1 VIVTSRED
9 IAKRVRELTDGKGV
23 PVVFDSVGKDTLM
36 ASLDSLQPRG
46 TLVSNGTESGP
57 VVIDTTLLAVKGSI
71 WVTRPAMIHYATPR
85 MARRTCWRWRA
96 AELFAPGAGVP
107 WQDPQRAEPHLR
119 AQGRRAPAPERTR
132 AWARIAPDHRRHGAR
147 AMIALGDGGSE
158 SMSRGPYF
166 DTSARYGAR
175 MGDAVLVDYML
186 GILHDPWEKIHM
198 GITAENVAARY
209 GITREQMDE
218 LAVTSQQRAAAAIA
232 AGRFKDQIVAVEV
245 KTRKGVVL
253 FDTDEHVR
261 ADTTAETLGKMKP
274 AFKKDGLVTAGN
286 ASGINDG
293 AAAVVLASGE
303 SVKARGLKPLAR
315 LVGYAHAGVEPA
327 YMGIGPVPA
336 TRKVLERTGLKVS
349 DFDVIESNEAFAAQA
364 CAVIKELG
372 FDPAKVNPNGSGI
385 SLGHPVGATGAII
398 TTKAIAELH
407 RTGGRY
413 ALVTMCIGGGQG
425 IAAVFERWF

>member
-1 VIVTSRED
+1 MTQRD
-9 IAKRVRELTDGKGV
+9 IFVVGTARTAIGTFGGSLKDVPNTQLATTAVKAAIERSGVAKDAIGH
-23 PVVFDSVGKDTLM
+23 
-36 ASLDSLQPRG
+36 
-46 TLVSNGTESGP
+46 
-57 VVIDTTLLAVKGSI
+57 VVIGNVIPTDVKDAYLARVAAIDAGCPIETPAFNVNRLCGSGLQAI
-71 WVTRPAMIHYATPR
+71 VS
-85 MARRTCWRWRA
+85 A
-96 AELFAPGAGVP
+96 AQA
-107 WQDPQRAEPHLR
+107 
-119 AQGRRAPAPERTR
+119 
-132 AWARIAPDHRRHGAR
+132 
-147 AMIALGDGGSE
+147 IALGDCDIAVGGGSE

-175 MGDAVLVDYML
+175 MGDATLVDYML
-186 GILHDPWEKIHM
+186 GILHDPWEKMHM
-198 GITAENVAARY
+198 GVTAENVAARY
-209 GITREQMDE
+209 KISREQQDA
-218 LAVTSQQRAAAAIA
+218 LAVTSQQRAAAAIE
-232 AGRFKDQIVAVEV
+232 AGRFKEQIVPVEV

-253 FDTDEHVR
+253 FEVDEHVR
-261 ADTTAETLGKMKP
+261 GDTTLEALAKLKP
-274 AFKKDGLVTAGN
+274 AFRKEGGVVTAGN

-293 AAAVVLASGE
+293 AAAVVLAEGGR
-303 SVKARGLKPLAR
+303 VKALGLKPLAR

-349 DFDVIESNEAFAAQA
+349 DLDVIESNEAFAAQA
-364 CAVIKELG
+364 CAVIQELG

-425 IAAVFERWF
+425 IAAIFERV

>member
-1 VIVTSRED
+1 MTLPDIFVIGTARTAIGTFGGALKDVPNTQLATTAVKAAIERS
-9 IAKRVRELTDGKGV
+9 GV
-23 PVVFDSVGKDTLM
+23 PADAIGHVVMGNVIPTDVKDAYLSRVAAIDAGCPVETPAFNVNRLCG
-36 ASLDSLQPRG
+36 SGLQAI
-46 TLVSNGTESGP
+46 VS
-57 VVIDTTLLAVKGSI
+57 
-71 WVTRPAMIHYATPR
+71 
-85 MARRTCWRWRA
+85 A
-96 AELFAPGAGVP
+96 AQA
-107 WQDPQRAEPHLR
+107 
-119 AQGRRAPAPERTR
+119 
-132 AWARIAPDHRRHGAR
+132 
-147 AMIALGDGGSE
+147 IALGDCDIAIGGGSE

-175 MGDAVLVDYML
+175 MGDAVLLDYML

-209 GITREQMDE
+209 GISRERMDA
-218 LAVTSQQRAAAAIA
+218 LAATSQQRAAAAIA
-232 AGRFKDQIVAVEV
+232 AGRFKEQIVPVEV
-245 KTRKGVVL
+245 KTRKGVTL

-261 ADTTAETLGKMKP
+261 ADTTVESLAKMKP
-274 AFKKDGLVTAGN
+274 AFKKDGAVTAGN

-293 AAAVVLASGE
+293 AAAVVLANADR
-303 SVKARGLKPLAR
+303 VRALGLKPLAR

-336 TRKVLERTGLKVS
+336 TRKVLERTGLKVG
-349 DFDVIESNEAFAAQA
+349 DFDVVESNEAFAAQA
-364 CAVIKELG
+364 CAVMQELD
-372 FDPAKVNPNGSGI
+372 FDPEKVNPNGSGI

-425 IAAVFERWF
+425 IAAVFERV

>member
-1 VIVTSRED
+1 MTQRD
-9 IAKRVRELTDGKGV
+9 IFVVGTARTAIGTFGGSLKDV
-23 PVVFDSVGKDTLM
+23 PNTQL
-36 ASLDSLQPRG
+36 A
-46 TLVSNGTESGP
+46 
-57 VVIDTTLLAVKGSI
+57 TTAV
-71 WVTRPAMIHYATPR
+71 
-85 MARRTCWRWRA
+85 RA
-96 AELFAPGAGVP
+96 AIERSGV
-107 WQDPQRAEPHLR
+107 
-119 AQGRRAPAPERTR
+119 
-132 AWARIAPDHRRHGAR
+132 APDAVGHVVMGNVIPTDVKDAYLSRVAAVDAGCPVETPAFNVNRLCGSGLQAIVS
-147 AMIALGDGGSE
+147 AAQAIALGDCDVAIGGGSE

-175 MGDAVLVDYML
+175 MGDAVLLDYML
-186 GILHDPWEKIHM
+186 GILHDPWDKKMHM

-209 GITREQMDE
+209 GITREQQDA
-218 LAVTSQQRAAAAIA
+218 LAVASHQRAAAAIA
-232 AGRFKDQIVAVEV
+232 AGRFKEQIVAVEV

-261 ADTTAETLGKMKP
+261 AGTTIETLASMKP
-274 AFKKDGLVTAGN
+274 AFKKDGGGVTAGN

-293 AAAVVLASGE
+293 ASAVVLAEGGRLQ
-303 SVKARGLKPLAR
+303 ALGLKPLAR

-336 TRKVLERTGLKVS
+336 TRKVLERTGLKVA
-349 DFDVIESNEAFAAQA
+349 DLDVIESNEAFAAQA

-385 SLGHPVGATGAII
+385 ALGHPVGATGAII

-407 RTGGRY
+407 RVGGRY

-425 IAAVFERWF
+425 IAAIFERV